1 MKENV
6 SKVYQV
12 PPNLPGV
19 HIWYWIIKRELFLQP
34 EWVWA
39 LLWCSVCCKQTLQR
53 EREWD
58 RRKRLFGIVPKNQ
71 NNTREPWVTTKQ
83 CVSMYQWVPVPTVWN
98 HWEKENTLGA
108 CGFSP
113 AAPGT
118 SVCLYQRTGNNR
130 NCRNHRAAPA
140 ALQIRA
146 ALTEDP
152 RRFEKRSQQRTTPM
166 KRSCS
171 EETKG
176 QSDRFVTRRL
186 SAQCR
191 RLCVHHGIPFQFPA
205 CQSRW
210 HAGNERS
217 VVSRTDNGF
226 CLPAC
231 TCDVTEKMNQHSG
244 FWNVVFSVN
253 PPLNVHLCHVCRRVS
268 AAGVWRSKGQHPEA
282 KLADY

>member
-1 MKENV
+1 MC
-6 SKVYQV
+6 
-12 PPNLPGV
+12 L
-19 HIWYWIIKRELFLQP
+19 R
-34 EWVWA
+34 
-39 LLWCSVCCKQTLQR
+39 
-53 EREWD
+53 
-58 RRKRLFGIVPKNQ
+58 
-71 NNTREPWVTTKQ
+71 
-83 CVSMYQWVPVPTVWN
+83 VPVSTSSYSLDR
-98 HWEKENTLGA
+98 HWEKKNRLGA

-253 PPLNVHLCHVCRRVS
+253 PPLNVHLRHVCRRVS
-268 AAGVWRSKGQHPEA
+268 AAGVWRSKDQHPEA